1 MKILEVT
8 CFALR
13 NDGTL
18 LIKTNMDQTDD
29 SYRYCFYIYKGSET
43 IFKSPYDRKSFL
55 MYKVDEFGKY
65 QIKAFVRNS
74 DGTEKDS
81 MVISYIVNKSNAKEL
96 AGDEVIEI
104 VPAITV
110 NIEKIKDN
118 TVLVTATGAINE
130 DMQFAWYIYNG
141 EEKEPVFKSKYSKE
155 PSISYIVKENGNFY
169 AKLFVEEGS
178 KKYTYK
184 SNEVIINII
193 T

>member
-1 MKILEVT
+1 
-8 CFALR
+8 
-13 NDGTL
+13 
-18 LIKTNMDQTDD
+18 
-29 SYRYCFYIYKGSET
+29 
-43 IFKSPYDRKSFL
+43 

-81 MVISYIVNKSNAKEL
+81 MVIPYIVNKSNAKEL

-141 EEKEPVFKSKYSKE
+141 EEKEPVFKSKYSNE
-155 PSISYIVKENGNFY
+155 PSVSYIAKEKGAYY
-169 AKLFVEEGS
+169 AKLFVKESG
-178 KKYTYK
+178 KKHKYK
-184 SNEVIINII
+184 SEVEII
-193 T
+193 